1 MASASTAKGRKT
13 QFTTI
18 NLVPWYSGSTKLDV
32 FPGGGGMAGMIWAS
46 AILGIAWV
54 DVLCTITGG
63 IVVEIEKKRKRR
75 TTGGDNNNNERSPA
89 ARIKKRTRRRINQI
103 D

>member
-75 TTGGDNNNNERSPA
+75 TTGGGG
-89 ARIKKRTRRRINQI
+89 
-103 D
+103 